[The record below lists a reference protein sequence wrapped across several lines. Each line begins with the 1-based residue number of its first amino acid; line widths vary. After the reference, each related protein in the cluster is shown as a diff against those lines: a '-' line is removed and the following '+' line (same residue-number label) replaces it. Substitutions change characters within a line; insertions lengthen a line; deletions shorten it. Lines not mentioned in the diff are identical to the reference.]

1 MGCCFPR
8 PSHQQFGVTSSFPS
22 TPTFSESHLQFLRDG
37 SIRQFISSVLPQ
49 EARGDPLSISV
60 HASMGASLLVSS
72 SEYSH
77 SSQAY
82 SREIECFGRQP
93 VSPRPNSPHRMVS
106 RSGDI
111 SPNFQSLGYSS
122 DRSFRHQIKPSSA
135 PVCFSSTGPQGLC
148 SGCYVTRMEKPIRIR
163 ISSIQ
168 TCSPGSKQ
176 DKGFQQ
182 SVHSHS
188 PVLASEEL
196 VFSHFESHNR
206 LSQGTSGSSGFG
218 ITTSGKSTPSES
230 SYVASSP
237 LKVVRS
243 QIRGRHISEFA
254 TQCIS
259 QSRRESTLKVYSARW
274 KIFSDWCLQREV
286 NPVDPALN
294 DLVDFFCYLFD
305 TLKLSVASI
314 KGYRSA
320 ISNTLKF
327 SKSADCTADPIISD
341 LIKGFAL
348 RKPVSRSLTP
358 KWNLTCVLWSLN
370 KAPYEPLKTAD
381 IKYITLKAVFLL
393 TFAAARRSEIHAL
406 SIEEGCF
413 RYDRNSDSIT
423 LLTQP
428 GFLAKKQLPESLP
441 EPIVIPGLS
450 QFCGSDTDDR
460 LLCPVRAV
468 RAYLSRVKAKRLG
481 RKRLFLPLKGSKDIS
496 PSTISRWICNIIKL
510 AYADLSSSDLSFMKI
525 SAHEVRA
532 LSSCW
537 AYWNSVALEDVVR
550 AAYWRTNS
558 TFSSFYLRDLA
569 PIRQD
574 TSSLGPLVAAQSI
587 TGCHRSVS

>member
-1 MGCCFPR
+1 M
-8 PSHQQFGVTSSFPS
+8 
-22 TPTFSESHLQFLRDG
+22 
-37 SIRQFISSVLPQ
+37 
-49 EARGDPLSISV
+49 
-60 HASMGASLLVSS
+60 
-72 SEYSH
+72 
-77 SSQAY
+77 
-82 SREIECFGRQP
+82 
-93 VSPRPNSPHRMVS
+93 
-106 RSGDI
+106 
-111 SPNFQSLGYSS
+111 
-122 DRSFRHQIKPSSA
+122 
-135 PVCFSSTGPQGLC
+135 
-148 SGCYVTRMEKPIRIR
+148 
-163 ISSIQ
+163 
-168 TCSPGSKQ
+168 
-176 DKGFQQ
+176 
-182 SVHSHS
+182 
-188 PVLASEEL
+188 
-196 VFSHFESHNR
+196 
-206 LSQGTSGSSGFG
+206 
-218 ITTSGKSTPSES
+218 
-230 SYVASSP
+230 
-237 LKVVRS
+237 
-243 QIRGRHISEFA
+243 
-254 TQCIS
+254 
-259 QSRRESTLKVYSARW
+259 
-274 KIFSDWCLQREV
+274 QREV

-320 ISNTLKF
+320 ISNILKF

-393 TFAAARRSEIHAL
+393 TFAAARRRSEIHAL

-428 GFLAKKQLPESLP
+428 GFLAKNQLPESLP

-460 LLCPVRAV
+460 LLCPVRAL

-496 PSTISRWICNIIKL
+496 PSTISRWICDVIKL

-532 LSSCW
+532 LSSSW

-574 TSSLGPLVAAQSI
+574 TSSLGPLVAVQSI

>member
-1 MGCCFPR
+1 MVA
-8 PSHQQFGVTSSFPS
+8 S
-22 TPTFSESHLQFLRDG
+22 DN
-37 SIRQFISSVLPQ
+37 SSVVAYLKNQGGTHSPSLCMLVWELLYWCHHRNIPIQVRHIPGKLNVLADSLSRPDRILPVEWSLDREIAHQ
-49 EARGDPLSISV
+49 IFSLWGTPQIDLFATRLNHLLPLFVSPV
-60 HASMGASLLVSS
+60 PDHRACAVDAMSLEWKNLFAYAFPPFKLVPLVLNKIRDSS
-72 SEYSH
+72 S
-77 SSQAY
+77 
-82 SREIECFGRQP
+82 RFIL
-93 VSPRPNSPHRMVS
+93 
-106 RSGDI
+106 I
-111 SPNFQSLGYSS
+111 
-122 DRSFRHQIKPSSA
+122 A
-135 PVCFSSTGPQGLC
+135 P
-148 SGCYVTRMEKPIRIR
+148 
-163 ISSIQ
+163 
-168 TCSPGSKQ
+168 
-176 DKGFQQ
+176 
-182 SVHSHS
+182 
-188 PVLASEEL
+188 LASEEL

-206 LSQGTSGSSGFG
+206 LSQGTSSSSGFG

-230 SYVASSP
+230 SYVAISR
-237 LKVVRS
+237 LEVVRS

-274 KIFSDWCLQREV
+274 KIFLDWCLQREV

-358 KWNLTCVLWSLN
+358 KWNLTYVLWSLN

-381 IKYITLKAVFLL
+381 IKYITLKAVFHL
-393 TFAAARRSEIHAL
+393 TFAAARRRSEIHAL

-428 GFLAKKQLPESLP
+428 GFLAKNQLPESLP

-468 RAYLSRVKAKRLG
+468 RAYLSRVKAKRSG

-496 PSTISRWICNIIKL
+496 PSTISRWICDVIKL

-532 LSSCW
+532 LSSSW